1 MAQRIVL
8 IVDPATGAMVD
19 VAGNSRE
26 SGRYSK
32 FSRRMLSLH
41 KNPQLDY
48 GVNGGDTLTISK
60 NGSSGKAINLIADL
74 VNVSGGLT
82 IGGRTIEEIVV
93 GGGTQSILE
102 RIVGTDGEISVETS
116 VDEETGTLVRKISFD
131 ESITSKLEQVFSLV
145 DRFEDKFSEIDSG
158 IDGLD
163 SRTTS
168 AEGNIEQLAETVT
181 GIDERV
187 VSLEDG
193 VPEAVERLDSEI
205 EGLDSRTTSAEGN
218 IEQLAETVIGIDE
231 RVVALENGVSDAVE
245 RLETAAEDISTLNER
260 QNATDQRVS
269 GISDALEET
278 GETVSILETDVQNCI
293 KKDDLANAISDIEVF
308 EDDTFEDVRG
318 KFITL
323 LERLNALSGSSD
335 DSGEDV

>member
-41 KNPQLDY
+41 ENPQLDY
-48 GVNGGDTLTISK
+48 GVNGGDTLTIAK
-60 NGSSGKAINLIADL
+60 NGNSGKAINLIADL
-74 VNVSGGLT
+74 VNISGGLT
-82 IGGRTIEEIVV
+82 IGGRTIEEIVA

-102 RIVGTDGEISVETS
+102 RIIGTDGEISVETS

-131 ESITSKLEQVFSLV
+131 QSITSKLEQVFSLV
-145 DRFEDKFSEIDSG
+145 DRFEDKFSEIDSE

-168 AEGNIEQLAETVT
+168 
-181 GIDERV
+181 
-187 VSLEDG
+187 
-193 VPEAVERLDSEI
+193 SE
-205 EGLDSRTTSAEGN
+205 EN

-231 RVVALENGVSDAVE
+231 RVVALEDAVSDAVE
-245 RLETAAEDISTLNER
+245 RLETAESGLESATERVSSLETSSSEMQESLEKAVEDISALNET
-260 QNATDQRVS
+260 QEDTDQRVS
-269 GISDALEET
+269 DISSALEET

-293 KKDDLANAISDIEVF
+293 KKDDLANAIADIEVF

-323 LERLNALSGSSD
+323 LERLKELSGSSE